1 MVIKNIDYN
10 TIEDYNK
17 KGGLFMYGSSNQF
30 QIVENKFSR
39 KQLAL
44 KEVSKIQI
52 KTMQKKEQDFV
63 CYNERD
69 FLEKMKDCKQIINLD
84 TTF

>member
-39 KQLAL
+39 KQFAL

-52 KTMQKKEQDFV
+52 KTM
-63 CYNERD
+63 
-69 FLEKMKDCKQIINLD
+69 
-84 TTF
+84 